1 MRLPTP
7 FVRHMRWA
15 VAVAALCAVASTLPS
30 GAGAQMPSVPLL
42 QGPFRNP
49 GVTVGA
55 FGAGGDGT
63 TAAGAAVAIVPSA
76 RWLQFTVGG
85 GYADAGTSVATY
97 GGRAAVSLRR
107 FVPFLRSDAIGVAV
121 YAGLGGGMRD
131 SVTLLTV
138 PAGVTVGYRR
148 PLGSTRMISLYASP
162 FYIYSQSSGQGLQDG
177 GKGLV
182 RVSAGVDVAVTRRI
196 GLSVGAEGGA
206 AAQDAQ
212 PGPRSTLFGA
222 GISFALRR

>member
-7 FVRHMRWA
+7 FARQMRGA
-15 VAVAALCAVASTLPS
+15 TAAALVLASAALPW
-30 GAGAQMPSVPLL
+30 AARAQMPSVPLL

-55 FGAGGDGT
+55 FGARGDGT
-63 TAAGAAVAIVPSA
+63 SAAGAAVAIVPSA
-76 RWLQFTVGG
+76 RWLQFTLGG
-85 GYADAGTSVATY
+85 GYADAGPSVGTY
-97 GGRAAVSLRR
+97 GGRVAVSLRR
-107 FVPFLRSDAIGVAV
+107 FLPFLQRSDAIGAAV

-131 SVTLLTV
+131 SVSLLAV

-148 PLGSTRMISLYASP
+148 ALGATRMISVYASP
-162 FYIYSQSSGQGLQDG
+162 FYSYSQSNGQGLETG

-182 RVSAGVDVAVTRRI
+182 RVSAGVDVALTRRI
-196 GLSVGAEGGA
+196 GLTVGAEGGA
-206 AAQDAQ
+206 AAKDAQ

-222 GISFALRR
+222 GISFALR

>member
-1 MRLPTP
+1 MRLSTP
-7 FVRHMRWA
+7 FVRHMRGA
-15 VAVAALCAVASTLPS
+15 AAAAAVAAVAAILPS
-30 GAGAQMPSVPLL
+30 AARAQMPSVPLL

-55 FGAGGDGT
+55 FGGGGDGT
-63 TAAGAAVAIVPSA
+63 TAAGAAVAIVPRL
-76 RWLQFTVGG
+76 RWLQFTLGG
-85 GYADAGTSVATY
+85 GYADAGSSVATY
-97 GGRAAVSLRR
+97 GGRVAVSLRR

-131 SVTLLTV
+131 SINLLAA

-162 FYIYSQSSGQGLQDG
+162 FYVYSQSDGQGLQSG

-222 GISFALRR
+222 GLSFALR